1 MLKIILISSLAL
13 AWADA
18 APTPEADADPA
29 GFVVPASTTLIVNHY
44 SQPHRHQ
51 AEVFISREPS
61 RRTNIF

>member
-44 SQPHRHQ
+44 SQPHRHH
-51 AEVFISREPS
+51 AEVFM
-61 RRTNIF
+61 